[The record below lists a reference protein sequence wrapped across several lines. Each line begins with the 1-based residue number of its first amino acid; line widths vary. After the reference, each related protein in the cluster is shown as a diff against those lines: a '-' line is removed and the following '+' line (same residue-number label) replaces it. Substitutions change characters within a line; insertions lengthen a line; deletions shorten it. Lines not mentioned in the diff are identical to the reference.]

1 MSNIRRWAEPP
12 TGRRDPLLTR
22 RLWRGDLC
30 APMELATGELRGY
43 GGRKRGMA
51 DVAKDF
57 MRVPENM
64 KRLAA
69 RLAKLQIK

>member
-1 MSNIRRWAEPP
+1 
-12 TGRRDPLLTR
+12 
-22 RLWRGDLC
+22 
-30 APMELATGELRGY
+30 MELATGELRGY